1 MWSTQRVGRTRSLWP
16 ATVVGIYAPTVVYTD
31 HMAKHLVDIDDD
43 ALSAARAQ
51 LGTETIKETVN
62 QALRRAGQARSK
74 AVTVSLDRLARA
86 DLGQRDDAWR

>member
-1 MWSTQRVGRTRSLWP
+1 V
-16 ATVVGIYAPTVVYTD
+16 
-31 HMAKHLVDIDDD
+31 AKHLVDIDDD

-74 AVTVSLDRLARA
+74 TVTTALDRLART
-86 DLGQRDDAWR
+86 DLSRRDDAWR

>member
-1 MWSTQRVGRTRSLWP
+1 
-16 ATVVGIYAPTVVYTD
+16 
-31 HMAKHLVDIDDD
+31 MAKHLVDIDDE

-74 AVTVSLDRLARA
+74 TVAKSLDRLARA
-86 DLGQRDDAWR
+86 DFERREDAWR